1 MMPTSRIARGQAMV
15 EFALV
20 LPLLLLLTFGTIELG
35 LAVQRR
41 LVLTGTAFVAA
52 RVAAVHGETADAGVR
67 KVVETYA
74 ADAGSAW
81 LTGAKPELDRGNSG
95 VRVRISRKDEGF
107 TPALVGAMVASGGRP
122 PQRGGWTVA
131 AVVRP
136 EFVPGRLRRGAAQ
149 VPTDLQVDYR
159 VSLPGLERLKGIGDI
174 VRKMPG
180 GASGAELALAADPVT
195 QATLANPMDRNGTVS
210 PSKRYVSPE
219 NEEQAFRQAQRLAE
233 GFDQLDK
240 VVKAF
245 YASYVVAATVPGS
258 TGVDVTLGAIATAFA
273 QVDRAVSLAGTAEQL
288 EKAQRAFFG
297 GAIR

>member
-1 MMPTSRIARGQAMV
+1 MRPLRCAAPGQAMV

-74 ADAGSAW
+74 ADAGSTW
-81 LTGAKPELDRGNSG
+81 LTGVKPELDRAGSG
-95 VRVRISRKDEGF
+95 MRVRMTRKDEGF
-107 TPALVGAMVASGGRP
+107 TPALVGAMVASGGKP
-122 PQRGGWTVA
+122 PQRGSWTVA

-136 EFVPGRLRRGAAQ
+136 EFVPGRLLRGAAQ

-159 VSLPGLERLKGIGDI
+159 VTLPGLERLKGIGDI
-174 VRKMPG
+174 VRKLPG
-180 GASGAELALAADPVT
+180 GASGAELALAADPTT

-219 NEEQAFRQAQRLAE
+219 NEAQAFRQAQRLAE

-245 YASYVVAATVPGS
+245 YTAYVVAATVPGS
-258 TGVDVTLGAIATAFA
+258 TGVDATLGTLAAAFA
-273 QVDRAVSLAGTAEQL
+273 QVDRTVSLAGTAERL
-288 EKAQRAFFG
+288 DKAQKAFFRG
-297 GAIR
+297 GTP